1 MPIAIRPVTYSF
13 SLPKT
18 DVKKNHST
26 NPIYKNEISFGSLEA
41 ASAIEAQALS
51 GVRKNLISTD
61 KTRLGA
67 NFNKETNT
75 IDFKLASVN
84 AQRVFLSIFDEPKG
98 KEAILNIPMAK
109 QEGSNIWETS
119 VPLDKLNDGKEPV
132 YYGYR
137 VFGPNW
143 QYSENFFDEEGK
155 INDPSSGFC
164 SLVDENGNRY
174 NPNKL
179 AFDPYTRELSHLPSD
194 NPQGEEAFFTNENNY
209 LEDNAK
215 YAPKSVFVINK
226 DTVIPKAKSRAL
238 SDEIIGEVHIKDL
251 SINEDVDGAGTYL
264 GAKNMAAKLK
274 NMGFTMIEFLPLT
287 EFDDKEG
294 GGNYWGYMPLG
305 YFAPAKKYSND
316 KSAGGALK
324 EFREMVK
331 AFHKEDLKVCMDIVF
346 NHTGE
351 AGLKNNDINNAK
363 QSGFSLIDNQMYYKQ
378 KAGKYNSNSGC
389 GNDMNVAQDEVMQFV
404 ADSVAYWAHQGVD
417 AFRFDL
423 AAGLMDIDPTDK
435 VYYDANR
442 SLVGK
447 MSTLLKERGIKVLE
461 PNQKGDGIYLI
472 AEPWTCGGDNSYQLG
487 RFPKEW
493 AQWNDIAR
501 ESIKRDSTF
510 PFTLTPRALRN
521 VLEGSYDVL
530 GGGDKSINYAYSH
543 DGFNLNDGNSYQSPP
558 DCWHFATNYSGNTQ
572 RQESA
577 MKKQIAL
584 TLLSKG
590 TPMLQVGDIIAHS
603 KGGDDNSYNKDN
615 DTNYLDFSKIR
626 NLDTRKGRIY
636 DFSRKMIEFRKE
648 HPELRYG
655 VFNKDIQYFKPDGS
669 YAQNWDNSYWDN
681 VNSNIMCF
689 KISDGSDIFIST
701 SSDEHYIDVKLPNP
715 KQGKTWHLV
724 CDTSREKSFV
734 EHEEKIPSNNYIQAP
749 HSLLIFEER

>member
-1 MPIAIRPVTYSF
+1 MSLAIRPVNF
-13 SLPKT
+13 SYAIPKA
-18 DVKKNHST
+18 VFNARGENVVPLKNDIAFT
-26 NPIYKNEISFGSLEA
+26 SLEA
-41 ASAIEAQALS
+41 ASALEAQALS
-51 GVRKNLISTD
+51 GTRRSLISTD

-67 NFNKETNT
+67 NFNKDTNSV
-75 IDFKLASVN
+75 DFKLASMN
-84 AQRVFLSIFDEPKG
+84 ATDVFLCIFDEPEG
-98 KEAILNIPMAK
+98 KDAALNIRMTKK
-109 QEGSNIWETS
+109 QDSDIWETS
-119 VPLDKLNDGKEPV
+119 VPIDVLGGGKKPV

-143 QYSENFFDEEGK
+143 RYSGDFFNEEGK
-155 INDPSSGFC
+155 INNPKSGFDT
-164 SLVDENGNRY
+164 LVDKDGNRY

-179 AFDPYTRELSHLPSD
+179 AFDPYAKELSHLPSD
-194 NPQGEEAFFTNENNY
+194 NPFGEDAHIVSKENY
-209 LEDNAK
+209 LKDSAK
-215 YAPKSVFVINK
+215 YAPKSVF
-226 DTVIPKAKSRAL
+226 TVNNDALIPKARPRAL

-264 GAKNMAAKLK
+264 GAKNMAKKLK

-287 EFDDKEG
+287 EFDDREN

-305 YFAPAKKYSND
+305 YFAPAKKYASD
-316 KSAGGALK
+316 KTPGGALR

-331 AFHKEDLKVCMDIVF
+331 EFHRENMKVCMDIVF

-351 AGLKNNDINNAK
+351 AGLKDNDINRAK
-363 QSGFSLIDNQMYYKQ
+363 QFGFSLIDNQMYYKQ
-378 KAGKYNSNSGC
+378 KEGRYNSNSGC
-389 GNDMNVAQDEVMQFV
+389 GNDMNVAQEEVMNFV
-404 ADSVAYWAHQGVD
+404 ADSVAFWANQGVD

-423 AAGLMDIDPTDK
+423 AAGLMDTDTSEK

-442 SLVGK
+442 SLVGRL
-447 MSTLLKERGIKVLE
+447 SGLLKERGVKVLE
-461 PNQKGDGIYLI
+461 PHQKGDGIYLI

-487 RFPKEW
+487 RFPQEW

-543 DGFNLNDGNSYQSPP
+543 DGFNLNDANSYQSPQG
-558 DCWHFATNYSGNTQ
+558 CWHFATDYGKDEK

-590 TPMLQVGDIIAHS
+590 TPMLQVGDVIAHS
-603 KGGDDNSYNKDN
+603 KGGDDNSYNKDD
-615 DTNYLDFSKIR
+615 DTNYLDFSKVR
-626 NLDTRKGRIY
+626 NPETRKGRIF
-636 DFSRKMIEFRKE
+636 DFSKKMIEFRKE

-681 VNSNIMCF
+681 VNSNIMCY

-701 SSDEHYIDVKLPNP
+701 SSDEHFIDVKLPAP
-715 KQGKTWHLV
+715 KQGKVWHLV

-734 EHEEKIPSNNYIQAP
+734 DGDEKIPSNNYRQSP